1 MFASTSES
9 EILTETFIAS
19 LDAKKLCITDFSFK
33 VLEQKKWPIDTEA
46 LGSSPQEVEEEA
58 KNNRQAS
65 RQSSKGA
72 AEANKKDSSG
82 G

>member
-33 VLEQKKWPIDTEA
+33 VLE
-46 LGSSPQEVEEEA
+46 
-58 KNNRQAS
+58 
-65 RQSSKGA
+65 
-72 AEANKKDSSG
+72 
-82 G
+82 